1 MIFMQKANLGVMLYE
16 WIPLKRLTK
25 FERYLGKKCLYVGDF
40 KENSLSFPLFFSS
53 DLMEK
58 D

>member
-1 MIFMQKANLGVMLYE
+1 MIFMQKANLGGMLYE
-16 WIPLKRLTK
+16 WISLKRLTK
-25 FERYLGKKCLYVGDF
+25 SERYLGKKCLYVGNF
-40 KENSLSFPLFFSS
+40 KEKLLGFSLFFSS